1 MDTDVTEPDRSRPDS
16 ADDGDE
22 GSSFGPVGV
31 VGAGAMG
38 AGIAQV
44 AATAGHSVTLVDAAP
59 GAAAA
64 AVEKIGAALS
74 RLVDKGRLSAD
85 DAAAV
90 LQRITP
96 AEALDELPHC
106 GLVIEAVPEDLG
118 LKRRIFAELADLQP
132 PTTVL
137 ATNTSSIDIDDIAHE
152 VTDPERVL
160 GLHFFNPPPVMALVE
175 VVHGK
180 RTARAYVEHA
190 AALVSAWGKTPVR
203 CSSTPG
209 FIVNRV
215 ARPFYGEAQR
225 IVESGI
231 ADAATVDWVLR
242 EKGGFPMGPLEL
254 TDFIGQDVNLA
265 VGTSV
270 WEQTGRDERY
280 APTAFQQG
288 LVEAGRLGRKSGRG
302 VYAYA
307 VDGSVDRS
315 GDGAEPDVELAERL
329 VGGPVATDPLAR
341 TLAMLVNEAVDL
353 VARGEASADDV
364 DTAMRLGT
372 RYPKG
377 PIEWG
382 REIGFDVV
390 ARQLAELDA
399 AYPGGRYRPSPA
411 LTDGTFT

>member
-1 MDTDVTEPDRSRPDS
+1 MDTDVTEPDRTHHDT
-16 ADDGDE
+16 AHE

-44 AATAGHSVTLVDAAP
+44 AASAGHAVTLVDAVP
-59 GAAAA
+59 GSAAA
-64 AVEKIGAALS
+64 AVERIGSALS

-85 DAAAV
+85 DATAV

-96 AEALDELPHC
+96 AESVEQLPHC
-106 GLVIEAVPEDLG
+106 GLVIEAVPEDLD
-118 LKRRIFAELADLQP
+118 LKRRIFAELADRQP
-132 PTTVL
+132 PNTVL
-137 ATNTSSIDIDDIAHE
+137 ATNTSSIDIDGIADE

-160 GLHFFNPPPVMALVE
+160 GLHFFNPPPVMKLVE
-175 VVHGK
+175 VVRGE
-180 RTARAYVEHA
+180 RTADAYVEHA
-190 AALVSAWGKTPVR
+190 VALMNAWGKTPVR
-203 CSSTPG
+203 CRSTPG

-225 IVESGI
+225 IVEAGI
-231 ADAATVDWVLR
+231 ADAATVDWILR

-280 APTAFQQG
+280 TPTAFQQE

-307 VDGSVDRS
+307 ADGSVDAS
-315 GDGAEPDVELAERL
+315 AEGGEPDLELAGRL
-329 VGGPVATDPLAR
+329 VGGPIATDPLAR

-372 RYPKG
+372 RYPRG

-390 ARQLAELDA
+390 ARQLAELDE

-411 LTDGTFT
+411 LTDGSLS